1 MSWVSFGDFGGGI
14 RCREFEA
21 EANIIFRST
30 DKLSKSYKSQV
41 NDMKEWDMT
50 KADLIAV
57 IEKQANLPHHQAE
70 KIVNICFD
78 SMIQALFDNERIEIR
93 GFGSFANRNYKAY
106 EGRNPKTGKVV
117 KVSPKKVP
125 FFKVGKE
132 LKEMVD
138 EGKDKYVIRE
148 A

>member
-1 MSWVSFGDFGGGI
+1 
-14 RCREFEA
+14 
-21 EANIIFRST
+21 
-30 DKLSKSYKSQV
+30 
-41 NDMKEWDMT
+41 MT

-78 SMIQALFDNERIEIR
+78 SMIQALFDDERIEIR

-138 EGKDKYVIRE
+138 EGKDDPKCSQSILLFFSRHSSLNRVGSLIFIILYDTVQSPALTLIIF
-148 A
+148 

>member
-1 MSWVSFGDFGGGI
+1 
-14 RCREFEA
+14 
-21 EANIIFRST
+21 
-30 DKLSKSYKSQV
+30 
-41 NDMKEWDMT
+41 MT
-50 KADLIAV
+50 KADLIV
-57 IEKQANLPHHQAE
+57 MLEKQANIPHQQSE
-70 KIVNICFD
+70 RIINICFD
-78 SMIQALFDNERIEIR
+78 TLIEALFDDKRIEIR

-138 EGKDKYVIRE
+138 QGKDKYIIRE

>member
-1 MSWVSFGDFGGGI
+1 
-14 RCREFEA
+14 
-21 EANIIFRST
+21 
-30 DKLSKSYKSQV
+30 
-41 NDMKEWDMT
+41 MT
-50 KADLIAV
+50 KTDLISA
-57 IEKQANLPHHQAE
+57 IEKQGNLTNKQAE
-70 KIVNICFD
+70 AVVNISFD
-78 SMIQALFDNERIEIR
+78 CMIKALYNDERIEIR

-117 KVSPKKVP
+117 EVTPKKVP

-138 EGKDKYVIRE
+138 SGKDKYVIRE

>member
-1 MSWVSFGDFGGGI
+1 
-14 RCREFEA
+14 
-21 EANIIFRST
+21 
-30 DKLSKSYKSQV
+30 
-41 NDMKEWDMT
+41 MT
-50 KADLIAV
+50 KADLIAA
-57 IEKQANLPHHQAE
+57 IEKQAGIPHKKAE
-70 KIVNICFD
+70 MVVNITFD
-78 SMIQALFDNERIEIR
+78 SMIKALYADERIEIR

-125 FFKVGKE
+125 FFKVGKQ

-138 EGKDKYVIRE
+138 AGKDKYVIRE

>member
-1 MSWVSFGDFGGGI
+1 M
-14 RCREFEA
+14 R
-21 EANIIFRST
+21 
-30 DKLSKSYKSQV
+30 
-41 NDMKEWDMT
+41 
-50 KADLIAV
+50 KADLVTAISEKTGIAKV
-57 IEKQANLPHHQAE
+57 DVLVTLESFFKEVKDTLTEGEN
-70 KIVNICFD
+70 VY
-78 SMIQALFDNERIEIR
+78 IR

-117 KVSPKKVP
+117 KVPPKKVP

-138 EGKDKYVIRE
+138 AGKDKYVIRE

>member
-1 MSWVSFGDFGGGI
+1 
-14 RCREFEA
+14 
-21 EANIIFRST
+21 
-30 DKLSKSYKSQV
+30 
-41 NDMKEWDMT
+41 MT
-50 KADLIAV
+50 KADLIAAL
-57 IEKQANLPHHQAE
+57 EKQANISHRQAE
-70 KIVNICFD
+70 VIINICFD
-78 SMIQALFDNERIEIR
+78 SMIRSLYNDERIEIR

>member
-1 MSWVSFGDFGGGI
+1 MFLSPY
-14 RCREFEA
+14 A
-21 EANIIFRST
+21 ERVPNNENLYQEKR
-30 DKLSKSYKSQV
+30 
-41 NDMKEWDMT
+41 MT

-57 IEKQANLPHHQAE
+57 IEKQANLSPKQSE
-70 KIVNICFD
+70 KVVNICFD
-78 SMIQALFDNERIEIR
+78 SMIQALYDDERIEIR

-117 KVSPKKVP
+117 IVEPKKVP

-138 EGKDKYVIRE
+138 AGKDKYVIRE

>member
-1 MSWVSFGDFGGGI
+1 
-14 RCREFEA
+14 
-21 EANIIFRST
+21 
-30 DKLSKSYKSQV
+30 
-41 NDMKEWDMT
+41 MT
-50 KADLIAV
+50 KADLITAV
-57 IEKQANLPHHQAE
+57 EKQANLTHKQAE
-70 KIVNICFD
+70 SIVNICFE
-78 SMIQALFDNERIEIR
+78 SMIKALYNDERIEIR

-138 EGKDKYVIRE
+138 AGKDKYNIRE

>member
-1 MSWVSFGDFGGGI
+1 
-14 RCREFEA
+14 
-21 EANIIFRST
+21 
-30 DKLSKSYKSQV
+30 
-41 NDMKEWDMT
+41 MT
-50 KADLIAV
+50 KADLIAM
-57 IEKQANLPHHQAE
+57 IEKQASLSHAQAE
-70 KIVNICFD
+70 KIVNITFD
-78 SMIQALFDNERIEIR
+78 SMIQALFDDERIEIR

-106 EGRNPKTGKVV
+106 EGRNPKTCKVV

>member
-1 MSWVSFGDFGGGI
+1 
-14 RCREFEA
+14 
-21 EANIIFRST
+21 
-30 DKLSKSYKSQV
+30 
-41 NDMKEWDMT
+41 MT
-50 KADLIAV
+50 KADLIAAL
-57 IEKQANLPHHQAE
+57 EKQANISHRQAE
-70 KIVNICFD
+70 VIINICFD
-78 SMIQALFDNERIEIR
+78 SMIRSLYNDERIEIR

-138 EGKDKYVIRE
+138 SGKDKYVIRE

>member
-1 MSWVSFGDFGGGI
+1 
-14 RCREFEA
+14 
-21 EANIIFRST
+21 
-30 DKLSKSYKSQV
+30 
-41 NDMKEWDMT
+41 MT
-50 KADLIAV
+50 KADLIAA
-57 IEKQANLPHHQAE
+57 IEKQASLSHHEAE
-70 KIVNICFD
+70 KIVNITFD
-78 SMIQALFDNERIEIR
+78 TMIEALFNDERIEIR

-117 KVSPKKVP
+117 KVDPKKVP

-132 LKEMVD
+132 LREKVD